1 MMDQVRKTVVLEG
14 SRGVAEAVRLCRP
27 NVIAAYPITPQTHIV
42 ENLSQMVADGLLK
55 AENIR
60 VESEHS
66 AASAVLGASAAGAR
80 AYTATTSQGFLLM
93 LEVLYNMAGLRLP
106 VVLTAV
112 NRGIS
117 APLTIHN
124 DIQDSLAARDTG
136 FVQLYAE
143 DNQEALDMHIQAFK
157 IAEDHRVLL
166 PVLIGMDGF
175 ILTHSFEPVSLPTQ
189 EEVDEFLPPYKPVF
203 YLTPKAPLTMGTKTD
218 PEFYTEARYMLH
230 KAQQNARQVIVEVA
244 QEFKEKFGRFS
255 GDLIDTYL
263 TEDAEIIF
271 VSMGSLVSNLRAIAQ
286 ELRQEGKKVG
296 VLKIRAFRPFPF
308 EEIVRAIS
316 GAKIVIVM
324 EKDISLGATGV
335 LAQEIRAAF
344 YGKANVPRL
353 SGFVVGL
360 GGRDVTRET
369 VLKGLRLA
377 QESDHLCTFLDL
389 NPELLE
395 EV

>member
-1 MMDQVRKTVVLEG
+1 MMAQMIKTVVLEG
-14 SRGVAEAVRLCRP
+14 SRAVAEAVRLCRP

-42 ENLSQMVADGLLK
+42 ENLSQMVADGLLN

-112 NRGIS
+112 NRGVS

-143 DNQEALDMHIQAFK
+143 DNQEALDLHIQAFK

-166 PVLIGMDGF
+166 PVLVGMDGF

-189 EEVDEFLPPYKPVF
+189 EEVDDFLPPYKPLI

-218 PEFYTEARYMLH
+218 PEFYTEARFMLH
-230 KAQQNARQVIVEVA
+230 KAQQNAKQVIVEVA
-244 QEFKEKFGRFS
+244 KEFQDKFGRFA
-255 GDLIDTYL
+255 GDLVEKFM

-271 VSMGSLVSNLRAIAQ
+271 VSMGSLVSNLKAIAQ
-286 ELRQEGKKVG
+286 ELRQEGKRVG
-296 VLKIRAFRPFPF
+296 VLKIRTFRPFPL
-308 EEIVRAIS
+308 EEVVEALS
-316 GAKIVIVM
+316 EAKIVIVM
-324 EKDISLGATGV
+324 EKDVSLGATGV

-344 YGKANVPRL
+344 YGKPKVPML

-369 VLKGLRLA
+369 VLKGMKLA
-377 QESDHLCTFLDL
+377 QESENLCTFLDL

>member
-1 MMDQVRKTVVLEG
+1 MDQVRKTVVLEG

>member
-1 MMDQVRKTVVLEG
+1 MDQVRKTVVLEG

-308 EEIVRAIS
+308 EEIVRVLS

>member
-1 MMDQVRKTVVLEG
+1 MMAQVRKTVVLEG

-189 EEVDEFLPPYKPVF
+189 EEVDDFLPPYKPVF

-244 QEFKEKFGRFS
+244 QEFKKKFGRFS

-263 TEDAEIIF
+263 MEDAEIIF

-308 EEIVRAIS
+308 EEIVRALS

>member
-1 MMDQVRKTVVLEG
+1 MMAQIRKTVVLEG

-143 DNQEALDMHIQAFK
+143 DNQEALDMHFQAFK

-244 QEFKEKFGRFS
+244 QEFKKKFGRFS

-263 TEDAEIIF
+263 MEDAEIIF
-271 VSMGSLVSNLRAIAQ
+271 VSMGSPVSNLRAIAQ

-308 EEIVRAIS
+308 EEIVRALS

>member
-1 MMDQVRKTVVLEG
+1 MMAQETKTVVLEG
-14 SRGVAEAVRLCRP
+14 SRAVAEAVRLCRP
-27 NVIAAYPITPQTHIV
+27 DVIAAYPITPQTHIV

-66 AASAVLGASAAGAR
+66 AASAVLGASATGAR

-93 LEVLYNMAGLRLP
+93 IEVLYNMAGLRLP
-106 VVLTAV
+106 VVLTVA

-124 DIQDSLAARDTG
+124 DIQDSLVARDTG

-157 IAEDHRVLL
+157 IAEDYRVSL

-175 ILTHSFEPVSLPTQ
+175 ILTHSFEPVVLPTQ
-189 EEVDEFLPPYKPVF
+189 DEVDAFLPSYKPIF
-203 YLTPKAPLTMGTKTD
+203 YLTTKAPLTMGTKTD

-230 KAQQNARQVIVEVA
+230 KAQQNAKRVIVEVA
-244 QEFKEKFGRFS
+244 RDFKDKFGRFS
-255 GDLIDTYL
+255 GDLLETYNA
-263 TEDAEIIF
+263 EDADIIF
-271 VSMGSLVSNLRAIAQ
+271 VSIGSLVSSLRAIAK
-286 ELRQEGKKVG
+286 ELREKGEKVG
-296 VLKIRAFRPFPF
+296 VLKVRTFRPFPQK
-308 EEIVRAIS
+308 EIVEALSRA
-316 GAKIVIVM
+316 KLVIVM
-324 EKDISLGATGV
+324 EKDASLGSTGV

-344 YGKANVPRL
+344 YGNSPVPRL

-369 VLKGLRLA
+369 VLKALQLA
-377 QESDHLCTFLDL
+377 KESDHDCTFLDL

>member
-1 MMDQVRKTVVLEG
+1 MMAQVRKTIVLEG

-66 AASAVLGASAAGAR
+66 AASAVLGASATGAR

-263 TEDAEIIF
+263 MEDAEIIF

-308 EEIVRAIS
+308 EEIVRALS

>member
-308 EEIVRAIS
+308 EEIVRVLS

>member
-1 MMDQVRKTVVLEG
+1 MMAQVRKTVVLEG

>member
-1 MMDQVRKTVVLEG
+1 
-14 SRGVAEAVRLCRP
+14 
-27 NVIAAYPITPQTHIV
+27 
-42 ENLSQMVADGLLK
+42 
-55 AENIR
+55 
-60 VESEHS
+60 
-66 AASAVLGASAAGAR
+66 
-80 AYTATTSQGFLLM
+80 M

-143 DNQEALDMHIQAFK
+143 DNQEALDMHFQAFK

-244 QEFKEKFGRFS
+244 QEFKKKFGRFS

-263 TEDAEIIF
+263 MEDAEIIF

-308 EEIVRAIS
+308 EEIVRALS

-360 GGRDVTRET
+360 GGCDVTRET

>member
-1 MMDQVRKTVVLEG
+1 MAQVRKTVVLEG

-189 EEVDEFLPPYKPVF
+189 EEVDDFLPPYKPVF

-244 QEFKEKFGRFS
+244 QEFKKKFGRFS

-263 TEDAEIIF
+263 MEDAEIIF

-308 EEIVRAIS
+308 EEIVRALS

>member
-1 MMDQVRKTVVLEG
+1 MMAQIRKTVVLEG

-143 DNQEALDMHIQAFK
+143 DNQEALDMHFQAFK

-244 QEFKEKFGRFS
+244 QEFKKKFGRFS

-263 TEDAEIIF
+263 MEDAEIIF

-308 EEIVRAIS
+308 EEIVRALS

>member
-1 MMDQVRKTVVLEG
+1 MVESKKTVVLEG

-42 ENLSQMVADGLLK
+42 ENLSQMVADGILK

-93 LEVLYNMAGLRLP
+93 FEVLYNIAGLRLP
-106 VVLTAV
+106 IVLTAV
-112 NRGIS
+112 NRGVS

-124 DIQDSLAARDTG
+124 DIQDSIAARDTG
-136 FVQLYAE
+136 FIQLYAE

-157 IAEDHRVLL
+157 IAEDRRILL

-175 ILTHSFEPVSLPTQ
+175 ILTHSFEPLSVPTQ
-189 EEVDEFLPPYKPVF
+189 EEVDEFLPPYKPIF

-230 KAQQNARQVIVEVA
+230 VAQQNALKVIPEVA
-244 QEFKEKFGRFS
+244 REFKEKFGRFS
-255 GDLIDTYL
+255 GDLIDTFQ

-271 VSMGSLVSNLRAIAQ
+271 VSMGSLVSNLRAIALK
-286 ELRQEGKKVG
+286 LRKEGKKVG
-296 VLKIRAFRPFPF
+296 VLKIRTFRPFPF
-308 EEIVRAIS
+308 KEILDALS
-316 GAKIVIVM
+316 GAKLVIVM
-324 EKDISLGATGV
+324 EKDVSFGSAGV
-335 LAQEIRAAF
+335 LAQEIRATF
-344 YGKANVPRL
+344 YGKTNVPRL

-360 GGRDVTRET
+360 GGRDVTEET
-369 VLKGLRLA
+369 VLKGLKLA
-377 QESDHLCTFLDL
+377 QESDHFCTFLDL
-389 NPELLE
+389 NPDLLE